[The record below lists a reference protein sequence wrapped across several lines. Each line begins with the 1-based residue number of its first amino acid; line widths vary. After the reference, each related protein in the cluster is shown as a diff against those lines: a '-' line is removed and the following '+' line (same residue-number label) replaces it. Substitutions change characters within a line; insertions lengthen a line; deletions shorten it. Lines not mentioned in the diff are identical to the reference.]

1 MEIMSRLFEGKG
13 FSLPL
18 GGKTYVMG
26 ILNVTPD
33 SFSDGGLWFD
43 SETAINHAFEM
54 IEDGADILDIGAQ
67 STRPG
72 YVEISPEEELKRLT
86 PVLNALI
93 GKVSV
98 PISVDTYFPEVAR
111 EVLKAGVH
119 IVNDISG
126 KFNPKMAEVVR
137 EFNAGWIVMHTGG
150 GTADIN
156 ASYPDGVTQDVIKF
170 YSYMMA
176 KSAEFGISP
185 AQMCVDPGIGFGK
198 TYKENLQLL
207 REVGE
212 TLRDDCALLVGA
224 SRKRV
229 VGEATGIKTA
239 ADRTA
244 GNIAAH
250 TAAIA
255 GGCDIIRVHDVKN
268 EAKSAKMADA
278 IYRTNF

>member
-1 MEIMSRLFEGKG
+1 MSKFFEGKN

-18 GGKTYVMG
+18 GEKTYIMG

-33 SFSDGGLWFD
+33 SFSDGGKWFD

-54 IEDGADILDIGAQ
+54 IKDGADIIDIGAQ

-72 YVEISPEEELKRLT
+72 YVEISPEEELQRLR

-93 GKVSV
+93 GKINV
-98 PISVDTYFPEVAR
+98 PISIDTYFPEVAR
-111 EVLKAGVH
+111 EVLKMGVQ

-126 KFNPKMAEVVR
+126 KFNTEMAEVVR
-137 EFNAGWIVMHTGG
+137 EFGAGWIVMHTGG

-156 ASYPDGVTQDVIKF
+156 PDYPDGVTADVIKF
-170 YSYMMA
+170 YNEMMDKA
-176 KSAEFGISP
+176 VKFGIKPS
-185 AQMCVDPGIGFGK
+185 QICVDPGIGFGK
-198 TYKENLQLL
+198 TYKQNLQLL
-207 REVGE
+207 REVKE

-229 VGEATGIKTA
+229 VGEATGIKVA
-239 ADRTA
+239 ADRTP

-268 EAKSAKMADA
+268 EAYGAKTADA